1 MRFLAVHRSS
11 LQRLAIAFALATALL
26 ARHTNAADAKPAVA
40 VKEDPTAG
48 IVRIEVTPSEVE
60 IRGFRETTQL
70 IVTGYDAAGAP
81 RDLTHAAEIRSQDT
95 LLVQVRHGRVV
106 AAADVD
112 LDRVASSGAKTEG
125 KTTIEVRVGA
135 HKQSIPVS
143 ASNLADPDPIRFR
156 TEVLAALT
164 KQGCNAGSCHGAPEG
179 KGGFALSMLA
189 YKPAID
195 IDNLTT
201 GGLARRVEPNAPDE
215 SLLLK
220 KPLLKVTHVGGKKL
234 HPHDAAYRVL
244 RDWVAEGALV
254 DPPLSERDR
263 ARMRAKPFPAADLER
278 CVGIKVSPG
287 PSRTVVAPF
296 VKQQLRVVAEFA
308 DGTKRDVTRLATFD
322 SSNKE
327 IAVPDAE
334 GLVAGGKRGLA
345 AVTVRYLDFVESV
358 YFTVIHPQP
367 GFAQQWAGV
376 MAREPKID
384 ASSPAAYVD
393 RLVNAKLHELQFVPS
408 ALCDDATFVRRIYLD
423 LTGLLPTAEQV
434 RSFQTAAASNSAAAR
449 AKLIDELL
457 ATEEFARH
465 WAQKE
470 ADLYRVNPQVLD
482 VELMRTDS
490 RKVLSGRAALFNA
503 WLVDEWRK
511 NAPYDR
517 HVRELLTSMGD
528 THSIGPTNFF
538 EAVPKQDELSE
549 ATAQLFMGSRINC
562 AKCHNH
568 PFESWTQDDY
578 YRIVAVFT
586 RVRQDDDKITIAK
599 SGEASNPSTGKVMVP
614 WGLDPTLKPTAPAD
628 ADRRQAFSA
637 WLTKPANPF
646 FARVAVNRL
655 WAHLLGRGIVHPV
668 DDFRSS
674 NPPTNPELLDA
685 LAADFERTGYDRKAM
700 IRTIALS
707 RAYQRSTATTVW
719 NEADDTLFSH
729 YTPRRLT
736 GEQLRDAIGYASRT
750 LPPIA
755 TLPEQIRERDVQLAA
770 RMKKLADEQPA
781 WEKNIHERLQKVPV
795 WNGAWRTYMAKDQKD
810 AAAVDLAKLPPSDW
824 KPELRWIDL
833 QDFALEV
840 PNDGVRWFATDVHV
854 REAGTAMFSLTTD
867 AYYAVAVD
875 GKIVHEKDAK
885 QRRNGGTKEIAL
897 KLEPGLRKLVL
908 RVDGPSDGKKI
919 RGGFVK
925 WKDKG
930 VDRFEVRRDAVEA
943 LAAAAELPPDLRA
956 AVVAFR
962 QAGDEQ
968 VRHAQLAI
976 EVLNYR
982 MAYHTQRP
990 FPERSQFAEAFGQPK
1005 RESACAC
1012 ERSSD
1017 PTLDQALN
1025 LLNGDETQRASSGG
1039 ARKYSELADSALC
1052 DEVYLSTL
1060 ARLPTEAERAKITT
1074 FVKNSPDRVE
1084 AARDVLWALFNTK
1097 EFLFQH

>member
-1 MRFLAVHRSS
+1 MLRYLVK
-11 LQRLAIAFALATALL
+11 QRPSAFARALVYAAAMLSL
-26 ARHTNAADAKPAVA
+26 AREARAADAKPAVA
-40 VKEDPTAG
+40 VAPDPAAG
-48 IVRIEVTPSEVE
+48 IVRIEVTPAEVT
-60 IRGFRETTQL
+60 IGSFRETAQL
-70 IVTGYDAAGAP
+70 LVTGYDASGAP
-81 RDLTHAAEIRSQDT
+81 RDLTHLAEITSQDT
-95 LLVQVRHGRVV
+95 LLVQVRQGRVV

-112 LDRVASSGAKTEG
+112 FDRVVNSGAKTDG
-125 KTTIEVRVGA
+125 KTTVEVRVGG
-135 HKQSIPVS
+135 HKQSIPVT
-143 ASNLADPDPIRFR
+143 ASNLAEPDPIRFR

-189 YKPAID
+189 YKPSID
-195 IDNLTT
+195 ADSLTT

-234 HPHDAAYRVL
+234 HPGDAAYRVL
-244 RDWVAEGALV
+244 RDWVAEGALLEV
-254 DPPLSERDR
+254 KTT
-263 ARMRAKPFPAADLER
+263 AKNPADAER
-278 CVGIKVSPG
+278 CVGIKVTPG
-287 PSRTVVAPF
+287 PMRTVVAPF

-367 GFAQQWAGV
+367 GFAAAWDAA
-376 MAREPKID
+376 MAREPQPDK
-384 ASSPAAYVD
+384 SSGTQTPAAYVD
-393 RLVNAKLHELQFVPS
+393 KLVNAKLRELQFVPS
-408 ALCDDATFVRRIYLD
+408 ELCDDATFLRRIHLD
-423 LTGLLPTAEQV
+423 LTGLLPTAEQA
-434 RSFQTAAASNSAAAR
+434 RTFQTAAASNSAAAR
-449 AKLIDELL
+449 AKAVDELL

-482 VELMRTDS
+482 VELMRTDG

-528 THSIGPTNFF
+528 THAVGPTNFF
-538 EAVPKQDELSE
+538 EAIPKQDEVSE

-586 RVRQDDDKITIAK
+586 RVRQDNDQITVAK

-614 WGLDPTLKPTAPAD
+614 WGFDPTLKPTAPAD
-628 ADRRQAFSA
+628 ADRRQTFSR

-700 IRTIALS
+700 IRTIAMS
-707 RAYQRSTATTVW
+707 RAYQRSTQTTKW

-750 LPPIA
+750 LPPIT
-755 TLPEQIRERDVQLAA
+755 TLPEQIGIREAELAA
-770 RMKKLADEQPA
+770 KLKKLAEEQPA
-781 WEKNIHERLQKVPV
+781 WEKNLHERLKKAPV
-795 WNGAWRTYMAKDQKD
+795 WNGAWRTYGAEKND
-810 AAAVDLAKLPPSDW
+810 AAKVELAKLPADAW
-824 KPELRWIDL
+824 KHEPRWIDL
-833 QDFALEV
+833 QDFALEL
-840 PNDGVRWFATDVHV
+840 PKEGVRWFATEIHV
-854 REAGTAMFSLTTD
+854 REAGTAVFSLTTD
-867 AYYAVAVD
+867 AYYTLALD
-875 GKIVHEKDAK
+875 GKTIHEKDAK

-897 KLEPGLRKLVL
+897 KLEPGVRRLVL
-908 RVDGPSDGKKI
+908 RVEEPSDGKKI
-919 RGGFVK
+919 RGGLVK
-925 WKDKG
+925 WNGKG
-930 VDRFEVRRDAVEA
+930 VDRFEVRRDAVDA
-943 LAAAAELPPDLRA
+943 LATAAELPKELRA
-956 AVVAFR
+956 AVVAYR
-962 QAGDEQ
+962 QDQDEQ
-968 VRHAQLAI
+968 VRHVRSAI
-976 EVLNYR
+976 ENLNYR
-982 MAYHTQRP
+982 MDYHTQRP

-1039 ARKYSELADSALC
+1039 ARKYSELDDATLCEEIYLSALG
-1052 DEVYLSTL
+1052 
-1060 ARLPTEAERAKITT
+1060 RKPTEAERAKVTM
-1074 FVKNSPDRVE
+1074 FVKSRPDRVE
-1084 AARDVLWALFNTK
+1084 AARDLLWALFNTT

>member
-1 MRFLAVHRSS
+1 MRVTVTHRSS
-11 LQRLAIAFALATALL
+11 TLIRSILL
-26 ARHTNAADAKPAVA
+26 AAAMLFAAHEAGAADAKPAGLNDTA
-40 VKEDPTAG
+40 VKPDPAAG
-48 IVRIEVTPSEVE
+48 IVRIEVTPAEVA
-60 IRGFRETTQL
+60 IRSLRETAQL

-81 RDLTHAAEIRSQDT
+81 RDLTHVAEISSQNT
-95 LLVQVRHGRVV
+95 LLVQVRGGLIISAPDFDRDPAKGRGGI
-106 AAADVD
+106 
-112 LDRVASSGAKTEG
+112 SEG
-125 KTTIEVRVGA
+125 RTTVEVRIGEL
-135 HKQSIPVS
+135 KQAVPVV
-143 ASNLADPDPIRFR
+143 ASNLAEPDPIRFR

-189 YKPAID
+189 YKPSID

-201 GGLARRVEPNAPDE
+201 GGLARRVEPNEPDE

-244 RDWVAEGALV
+244 RDWIAEGALV
-254 DPPLSERDR
+254 EVKTK
-263 ARMRAKPFPAADLER
+263 AKNPADAER
-278 CVGIKVSPG
+278 CVGITVSPG
-287 PSRTVVAPF
+287 PSRTIVAPF
-296 VKQQLRVVAEFA
+296 LKQQLRVVAEFA
-308 DGTKRDVTRLATFD
+308 DGSKRDVTRLATFD

-367 GFAQQWAGV
+367 GFAQAWDTA

-384 ASSPAAYVD
+384 ASIGSSNPAAYVD
-393 RLVNAKLHELQFVPS
+393 RLVNAKLHELQYVPS
-408 ALCDDATFVRRIYLD
+408 TLCDDATFVRRIHLD
-423 LTGLLPTAEQV
+423 LTGLLPTAEQA
-434 RSFQTAAASNSAAAR
+434 RSFQEAAAADSAAAR

-457 ATEEFARH
+457 AGEEFARH

-470 ADLYRVNPQVLD
+470 ADLYRVSPQVLD
-482 VELMRTDS
+482 EELMRTDRS
-490 RKVLSGRAALFNA
+490 KVLSGRAALFNV

-517 HVRELLTSMGD
+517 HVRELLTSIGD
-528 THSIGPTNFF
+528 THAVGPTNFF
-538 EAVPKQDELSE
+538 EAVPKQDEMSE

-586 RVRQDDDKITIAK
+586 RVRQDNDMISVAK

-614 WGLDPTLKPTAPAD
+614 WGVDPTLKPTAPAD

-655 WAHLLGRGIVHPV
+655 WAHLLGRGIVQPV

-685 LAADFERTGYDRKAM
+685 LAADFERSGYDRKAM

-707 RAYQRSTATTVW
+707 RAYQRSTQTTTW
-719 NEADDTLFSH
+719 NEADETLFSH
-729 YTPRRLT
+729 FTPRRLT

-755 TLPEQIRERDVQLAA
+755 TLPEQVREREVQLAA
-770 RMKKLADEQPA
+770 RLKKLADEQPT
-781 WEKNIHERLQKVPV
+781 WEKNLHERLAKVPV
-795 WNGAWRTYMAKDQKD
+795 WNGVWRTYGAKDKND
-810 AAAVDLAKLPPSDW
+810 AATVELAKLPAVDW

-840 PNDGVRWFATDVHV
+840 PNDGVRWFATDLHV
-854 REAGTAMFSLTTD
+854 REAGTATFSLTTD
-867 AYYAVAVD
+867 AHYTLALD
-875 GKIVHEKDAK
+875 GKTVHEKDAK
-885 QRRNGGTKEIAL
+885 QRRNGGTKEIAF
-897 KLEPGLRKLVL
+897 KLEPGVRKLVL
-908 RVDGPSDGKKI
+908 RVEGPTDGKKI

-925 WKDKG
+925 WNGKG
-930 VDRFEVRRDAVEA
+930 VDRFEVRRDAVEM
-943 LAAAAELPPDLRA
+943 LAAAAELPQDLRA
-956 AVVAFR
+956 AVVAYR
-962 QAGDEQ
+962 QASDEQ
-968 VRHAQLAI
+968 VRHVSLAI
-976 EVLNYR
+976 EDLNYR

-1039 ARKYSELADSALC
+1039 ARKYSELDDTALC
-1052 DEVYLSTL
+1052 DEVYLSAL
-1060 ARLPTEAERAKITT
+1060 ARRPTEAERAKVTA
-1074 FVKNSPDRVE
+1074 FVKGSPDRVE